1 MKWKGHEQ
9 SEAMSLKNEAM
20 IVGVAESD
28 LLIEEISTN
37 TLENVLASLIV
48 LDREFRLCN
57 MKRLLVVTTS
67 YHMRRL
73 YLTLKTYMPDW
84 IDFTLCPAE
93 DNKTRES
100 NWFTSRVGRKRVKDE
115 CAKLIH
121 YTKQGAVIDRDMDV

>member
-73 YLTLKTYMPDW
+73 YLTLKTYMPD
-84 IDFTLCPAE
+84 
-93 DNKTRES
+93 
-100 NWFTSRVGRKRVKDE
+100 
-115 CAKLIH
+115 
-121 YTKQGAVIDRDMDV
+121 